1 METAFPARYFQRRT
15 NEVAT
20 PGRRRRRLVVVA
32 RMRPRHR
39 QPTRTSTENAPASG
53 PVRGAHDEATAA
65 VHAQAT
71 ATANATATTTATTEA
86 TTTAPTTDGDA
97 AGTNTSSA
105 IPTGGKARVRRRQ
118 PLPFRGP
125 RLQLTLLRLIRRFHV
140 REKILKSLASYREGS
155 PSFGHHRIPVTVRR
169 SPSPIDF

>member
-32 RMRPRHR
+32 RIRRHERRPI
-39 QPTRTSTENAPASG
+39 RTSTKNAAASG

-86 TTTAPTTDGDA
+86 TTTAPTTDDGDA

-105 IPTGGKARVRRRQ
+105 IPTGGRPACEDVNR
-118 PLPFRGP
+118 FR
-125 RLQLTLLRLIRRFHV
+125 
-140 REKILKSLASYREGS
+140 
-155 PSFGHHRIPVTVRR
+155 FGVPACN
-169 SPSPIDF
+169 